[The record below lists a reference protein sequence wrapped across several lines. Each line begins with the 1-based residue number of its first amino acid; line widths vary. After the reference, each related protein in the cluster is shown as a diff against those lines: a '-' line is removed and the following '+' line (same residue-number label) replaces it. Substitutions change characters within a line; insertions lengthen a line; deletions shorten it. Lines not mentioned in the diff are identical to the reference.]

1 MELRSLEVFLAVMS
15 TGSITGAARLLGRS
29 QSQVTRLIQELEMTI
44 GFALFER
51 NGPRITPT
59 IKGIA
64 FHADVERL
72 ISGLGQLRERAN
84 TIAREELEPIEIAA
98 TSAFA
103 TGIIPKA
110 LARMQDSDLP
120 RTIHLRS
127 MAAEA
132 TVQAV
137 LGRSADFCVTS
148 LPAEFPGL
156 AAHGLFQGRC
166 VAAVCE
172 TDSLAAKDVI
182 SISDLA
188 SRTLLTTA
196 NPYRLRGRIN
206 YALEAADVQ
215 VKRIIDTNVAVNA
228 MQMVSAG
235 LGVAILEPATGYF
248 METPNVV
255 VRPLDVNI
263 PFFWGIFSLASH
275 SLTHSSRKLI
285 ELIIGTAETEIS
297 GFVAHDP
304 LDTER
309 VAQLMFNAKSN
320 RFITRFAAP
329 ISNLAPLTNL

>member
-29 QSQVTRLIQELEMTI
+29 QSQVTRLIQELEATL

-51 NGPRITPT
+51 NGPRIAPT
-59 IKGIA
+59 AKGIA
-64 FHADVERL
+64 FHVDVERL
-72 ISGLGQLRERAN
+72 VSGLGQLRERAN

-110 LARMQDSDLP
+110 MARMQDDDLP
-120 RTIHLRS
+120 RTVHLRS

-132 TVQAV
+132 AVQAV
-137 LGRSADFCVTS
+137 LARSADFCVTS
-148 LPAEFPGL
+148 LPAELPGL
-156 AAHGLFQGRC
+156 IAHGLFQGRC

-172 TDSLAAKDVI
+172 TDPLAAKDTV
-182 SISDLA
+182 SMSDLA
-188 SRTLLTTA
+188 SRTLITTA
-196 NPYRLRGRIN
+196 NPYRLRGRVN
-206 YALEAADVQ
+206 HALEAAGVE

-235 LGVAILEPATGYF
+235 LGVAIVEPATGHF
-248 METPNVV
+248 METPDVV
-255 VRPLDVNI
+255 VRPLDADI
-263 PFFWGIFSLASH
+263 PFFWGIFSAAAH
-275 SLTHSSRKLI
+275 PLTESSRKLI
-285 ELIIGTAETEIS
+285 ALILSTAEAQIP

-304 LDTER
+304 SDTER

-320 RFITRFAAP
+320 RFLASFTAP
-329 ISNLAPLTNL
+329 VSKLD